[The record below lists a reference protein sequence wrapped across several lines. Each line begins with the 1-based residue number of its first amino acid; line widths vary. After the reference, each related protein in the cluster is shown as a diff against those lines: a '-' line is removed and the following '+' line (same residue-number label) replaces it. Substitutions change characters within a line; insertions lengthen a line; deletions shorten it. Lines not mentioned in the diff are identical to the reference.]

1 MAQDWN
7 GIMEKGEIEKFLIY
21 WKMSCK
27 KKKKK
32 KKKDVKLVV
41 AFGSFIET
49 VLYLFYDPIAVGCN
63 NFTLNINGV
72 DNI

>member
-27 KKKKK
+27 KKKK
-32 KKKDVKLVV
+32 DVKLVV
-41 AFGSFIET
+41 AFGSFMET

-63 NFTLNINGV
+63 NFNLNINGV